1 MLFLM
6 DPIELIK
13 EDHRR
18 IEMLFDEYE
27 ACAEDEYA
35 RRGELAAIIM
45 DELEAHTE
53 MEETIAYPA
62 FRAALD
68 DEGDKKVEEAYAEH
82 DVARNLID
90 DLRTLAPEDE
100 QFAAKMTV
108 LRENIMHHVEEEEG
122 ELLPAA
128 EEAVSGED
136 MAALGQELQAFK
148 DARDD
153 AAVDGLADELEEGL

>member
-1 MLFLM
+1 M

-18 IEMLFDEYE
+18 VETLFEEYE
-27 ACAEDEYA
+27 ALGDDAYEQKK
-35 RRGELAAIIM
+35 ELVETIL

-62 FRAALD
+62 FRQALD

-82 DVARNLID
+82 DVAKNLIA
-90 DLRTLAPEDE
+90 DLRSLDGEDP
-100 QFAAKMTV
+100 QFDAKVTV
-108 LRENIMHHVEEEEG
+108 LKESVMHHVEEEE
-122 ELLPAA
+122 ESLLPSA
-128 EEAVSGED
+128 EEAMSGED
-136 MAALGQELQAFK
+136 MARIGEEMQAFK

-153 AAVDGLADELEEGL
+153 AAMDGLADALEES